1 MNLLEAKEWLGVGD
15 VSELVDGCVAV
26 GGAGRLHHCP
36 PDHPGDVPQAPQSEG
51 DVLPGKRQGRGAGKE
66 GKKSE
71 EDEEGGGVVQAHPD
85 RRLGRI
91 PAQIGD

>member
-1 MNLLEAKEWLGVGD
+1 MNLLEAKEGLGVGD
-15 VSELVDGCVAV
+15 VPELVDGGVAV

-85 RRLGRI
+85 RRLGGI
-91 PAQIGD
+91 PAQIGA